1 MSASATEVCAATK
14 GLSLTKLYSGSPEL
28 FFNQVFTF
36 GLLCLSPHCPILGRI
51 LLSQLNQNP
60 TPFISDHP
68 PYLIRS
74 LILHHPQGVSDH
86 PGRPSARI
94 LLGQFSQNPPY
105 PWCLL
110 LVVFHPRTPPCSL
123 SITPT
128 CPRCTQSWAQ
138 IPPVRPQCSSLY
150 VYLCLQ
156 PSLNEIC
163 LTVL

>member
-1 MSASATEVCAATK
+1 MVCELYLSKAVTKIIVLLGGEAPQLVIRHRWARAPVTLRGGGGEDVKVRGGRRSWKQGSMSASATEVCAATK

-105 PWCLL
+105 P
-110 LVVFHPRTPPCSL
+110 
-123 SITPT
+123 
-128 CPRCTQSWAQ
+128 
-138 IPPVRPQCSSLY
+138 
-150 VYLCLQ
+150 
-156 PSLNEIC
+156 
-163 LTVL
+163 